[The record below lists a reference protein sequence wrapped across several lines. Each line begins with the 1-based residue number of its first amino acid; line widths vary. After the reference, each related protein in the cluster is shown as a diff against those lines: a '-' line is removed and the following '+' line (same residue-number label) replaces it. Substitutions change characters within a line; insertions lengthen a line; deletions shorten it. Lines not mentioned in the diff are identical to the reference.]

1 MIREI
6 YYNINK
12 RVFSIRAKKTPV
24 TYTVAAR
31 VDLPKFVVREGG
43 RQQVLREK
51 QKNVHAFIKGE
62 METLD
67 HVPCLAGLRKVSYNP
82 YYAGHFYDCETHTAI
97 HAAQYA
103 VLLLDENKRPQVYI
117 KC

>member
-24 TYTVAAR
+24 SYAHIVK
-31 VDLPKFVVREGG
+31 VEMPKFVVRQGG
-43 RQQVLREK
+43 RAQVLREK

-62 METLD
+62 MQELDTLPN
-67 HVPCLAGLRKVSYNP
+67 VKGLRKISYNP
-82 YYAGHFYDCETHTAI
+82 YKFGYFFDVNTNEPI
-97 HAAQYA
+97 DAAQFA
-103 VLLLDENKRPQVYI
+103 VLMLDKDNKPHVYI
-117 KC
+117 KE

>member
-24 TYTVAAR
+24 SYAHIVK
-31 VDLPKFVVREGG
+31 VEMPKFVVRQGG
-43 RQQVLREK
+43 RAQVLREK

-62 METLD
+62 MQELDTLPN
-67 HVPCLAGLRKVSYNP
+67 VKGLRKVSYDP
-82 YYAGHFYDCETHTAI
+82 YKFGYFFDVNTKEPI
-97 HAAQYA
+97 DAAQFA
-103 VLLLDENKRPQVYI
+103 VLMLDKDNKPHVYI
-117 KC
+117 KE